1 MQRLLVALTGI
12 NLVLLIGLLAE
23 GRPTGAQGIT
33 PVLRG
38 QALEIVDQL
47 GRVRASISVLA
58 AGPDA
63 TMPSGA
69 TYPETVILRLID
81 PNGRP
86 SVKIAAS
93 EHSSGLSFTGHS
105 KSHDTY
111 VVLKAEG
118 TTSSLKLRNEDGRQQ
133 LIHP

>member
-1 MQRLLVALTGI
+1 MQRVLIALTGL

-33 PVLRG
+33 PVLRAH
-38 QALEIVDQL
+38 ALEIVDQL

-58 AGPDA
+58 ASPNL
-63 TMPSGA
+63 TVPSGG

-93 EHSSGLSFTGHS
+93 EQASGLSFTGHS
-105 KSHDTY
+105 KTRDTY
-111 VVLKAEG
+111 VVLKAED
-118 TTSSLKLRNEDGRQQ
+118 TTSSLKLRNEDGREQ
-133 LIHP
+133 LIQP